1 MDERWRRR
9 IAAAGWKTGTVRE
22 FLGLSEVEARM
33 IDLHLA
39 LADAIRPLRLKVG
52 LTQAEL
58 ASRLGSSQSRVAKM
72 EAGDPTVSLDLLI
85 KAHLALG
92 TAVADI
98 TRRLL
103 RTQRRR
109 ARARRAR
116 V

>member
-22 FLGLSEVEARM
+22 FLGLSEIEARM

-39 LADAIRPLRLKVG
+39 LADAIRPLRLKLG

-58 ASRLGSSQSRVAKM
+58 AACLGSSQSRVAKM
-72 EAGDPTVSLDLLI
+72 ESGDPTVSLDLLI

-92 TAVADI
+92 TPAAGVA
-98 TRRLL
+98 RRLL
-103 RTQRRR
+103 HRQGRRIR
-109 ARARRAR
+109 PRRAR

>member
-1 MDERWRRR
+1 
-9 IAAAGWKTGTVRE
+9 
-22 FLGLSEVEARM
+22 
-33 IDLHLA
+33 
-39 LADAIRPLRLKVG
+39 
-52 LTQAEL
+52 
-58 ASRLGSSQSRVAKM
+58 M

-92 TAVADI
+92 TAAADI

-103 RTQRRR
+103 RTPGRR